1 MAAIGA
7 ASFGD
12 NKMTT
17 ERIIDRLHN
26 NPPEIE
32 QIITDGLKLN
42 YEDELA
48 LFESNLRR
56 ETELPPA
63 IENDDDAGRYSDYL
77 KKLASTEKSLD
88 AIRKSEKEEYS
99 SKANIV
105 HAFFK
110 KKIDQLT
117 EVKNRVSVPHAEYL
131 KKKAD
136 EKRRA
141 DEEKARAA
149 AEEAAQKLREAQ
161 ERERIAQEA
170 QRLAE
175 QERAKIEAEA
185 AQARAVA
192 EAAAA
197 AARAEAERE
206 SARVRAEIEA
216 RAAAEEMGKR
226 ELQAQLKAAEDAKK
240 QAEAAAKEIERAA
253 REAQKESE
261 EKIKELNK
269 EVRELNRESNR
280 ALDEAVRSDKSAS
293 KLEKAANA
301 SLADL
306 SRTRGDSSMASVS
319 EHWVGSVINRDQLDL
334 EALREHLPFDAL
346 ERATQAF
353 VNAGGRTLRGA
364 IITQEL
370 KTAVR

>member
-1 MAAIGA
+1 
-7 ASFGD
+7 
-12 NKMTT
+12 MTE

-42 YEDELA
+42 YEDELS

-56 ETELPPA
+56 ESELPPA
-63 IENDDDAGRYSDYL
+63 INNDDDAGLYSDYL
-77 KKLASTEKSLD
+77 KKLTSTEKSLD
-88 AIRKSEKEEYS
+88 AIRKAEKEEYS

-110 KKIDQLT
+110 KKIDQIAD
-117 EVKNRVSVPHAEYL
+117 VKNRVSQPHAEYL

-149 AEEAAQKLREAQ
+149 AELAAQKFKEAQ
-161 ERERIAQEA
+161 ERERIAEEA
-170 QRLAE
+170 RKIAE
-175 QERAKIEAEA
+175 AERARIESEAAAAKAKAEAEA
-185 AQARAVA
+185 EALREAAAKEAARVQAEIAARAVA
-192 EAAAA
+192 EETS
-197 AARAEAERE
+197 R
-206 SARVRAEIEA
+206 
-216 RAAAEEMGKR
+216 R
-226 ELQAQLKAAEDAKK
+226 ELQSQLKAAEDAKK

-261 EKIKELNK
+261 DKIRELNK
-269 EVRELNRESNR
+269 EVRDLNRESNR
-280 ALDEAVRSDKSAS
+280 ALDEAVRSDKTAS
-293 KLEKAANA
+293 KLERAASA

-319 EHWVGSVINRDQLDL
+319 EHWVGSVVNRDLLDL

-346 ERATQAF
+346 ERATQSF
-353 VNAGGRTLRGA
+353 VNAGGRVLRGA

-370 KTAVR
+370 KTSVR